1 MTTHKATDLTPRAW
15 TPGFSEDPRILIFTQ
30 RNFSKIQPF
39 RCAHFEF
46 EDVVAEADAADYLTP
61 SFDPSS
67 RRHTITRQLA
77 YHTPLTLNPGI
88 RAAPIRR
95 NYDLFL
101 AICGDPIDLLRI
113 NALGDWKARCKTAV
127 LVIDE
132 LWARLIGSYSHFLR
146 MMDKFDAVMLYY
158 HDSVEPLNKRI
169 GRKAFYLPPAVDA
182 IRFSPYPNPPER
194 VIDVYSIGR
203 RSAVTH
209 RTLLSMAAERS
220 TFYVYDTTS
229 ADQVLN
235 PVEHRKLYA
244 NSMKRSRYF
253 IVNPAL
259 VDRPDIRGDQ
269 IEIGYRYFD
278 SAASGAIMIGERP
291 NNGVFQELFG
301 WPDSLV
307 DLAYNSPDI
316 DKVIRAFDEQPEK
329 QEAMRRMGV
338 RQALL
343 RHDWVYRWE
352 LILKTVGLD
361 PLPKLMERK
370 ARLHDLANLA
380 LPDSLDRTVAPS
392 ESEVRAV
399 QSTNR

>member
-1 MTTHKATDLTPRAW
+1 MTTHKTSDLTPSAGM
-15 TPGFSEDPRILIFTQ
+15 PEPSEDPRVLIYSQ

-46 EDVVAEADAADYLTP
+46 EDVVAEVDTADFLTP

-67 RRHTITRQLA
+67 RRNKIARQLA
-77 YHTPLTLNPGI
+77 YHTPLSLNPGV
-88 RAAPIRR
+88 RSAPIRK

-101 AICGDPIDLLRI
+101 AVCGDPIDLLRL
-113 NALGDWKARCKTAV
+113 NALGDWRARCKTAV

-132 LWARLIGSYSHFLR
+132 LWVTLMDSYTRFLR

-158 HDSVEPLNKRI
+158 NDSVEPLNKRI
-169 GRKAFYLPPAVDA
+169 GRKVFYLPPAVDA
-182 IRFSPYPNPPER
+182 IRFSPYPNPQER

-209 RTLLSMAAERS
+209 RTLLDMAAQQS
-220 TFYVYDTTS
+220 TFYVYDTTT

-235 PVEHRKLYA
+235 PMEHRQLYA
-244 NSMKRSRYF
+244 NSLKRSRYF

-259 VDRPDIRGDQ
+259 IDRPDIRGDQ

-291 NNGVFQELFG
+291 NNAVFQGLFD

-307 DLAYNSPDI
+307 DLAYNSTDI
-316 DKVIRAFDEQPEK
+316 DKVIRALDEQPEK
-329 QEAMRRMGV
+329 QEAMRRMSV

-343 RHDWVYRWE
+343 RHDWAYRWE
-352 LILKTVGLD
+352 FILKTVGHEA
-361 PLPKLMERK
+361 LPRIMKRK

-380 LPDSLDRTVAPS
+380 MPDSSIHVNGRR
-392 ESEVRAV
+392 ESGLRLA
-399 QSTNR
+399 SS